1 MSDLLVALGLV
12 FALEGLV
19 LAAFPMAAKQAMANV
34 LETPE
39 GTLRV
44 VGAASAVLG
53 FVLVWLVRG

>member
-19 LAAFPMAAKQAMANV
+19 LAAFPVKAKQAMANV

-39 GTLRV
+39 TTLRIIGVISAAFGLV
-44 VGAASAVLG
+44 V
-53 FVLVWLVRG
+53 VWLVRG